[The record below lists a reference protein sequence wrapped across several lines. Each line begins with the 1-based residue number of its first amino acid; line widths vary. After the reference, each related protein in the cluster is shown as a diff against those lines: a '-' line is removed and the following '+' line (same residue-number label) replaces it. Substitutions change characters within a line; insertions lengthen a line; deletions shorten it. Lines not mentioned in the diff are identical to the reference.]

1 MAAGGKPPIHTKTGD
16 DGTTGLLF
24 GGRVSKADPL
34 VEVCGAVDEAVAA
47 LGMARASLEDQG
59 FQAIVLDLQRGLFVA
74 AAEAAAYPGARDRLV
89 SDTSTVTVGMTAALE
104 QTIDRRVAEHPLRPA
119 FVVPGA
125 TPASAALDLART
137 FLRRAERRLVA
148 AREGGMTVS
157 ATLIAFVNRASDL
170 VYVLARRAG
179 GDDDEPLSHE

>member
-1 MAAGGKPPIHTKTGD
+1 
-16 DGTTGLLF
+16 
-24 GGRVSKADPL
+24 
-34 VEVCGAVDEAVAA
+34 VEVCGALDEAVAA

-59 FQAIVLDLQRGLFVA
+59 FQTIVLDLQRGLFVA
-74 AAEAAAYPGARDRLV
+74 AAEAAACPGARDRLV

-119 FVVPGA
+119 VRRTGRHA
-125 TPASAALDLART
+125 GLRRTRSSADLART
-137 FLRRAERRLVA
+137 FLRRGERRLVA

-170 VYVLARRAG
+170 VYILARRAG
-179 GDDDEPLSHE
+179 GDGDEPLSHE